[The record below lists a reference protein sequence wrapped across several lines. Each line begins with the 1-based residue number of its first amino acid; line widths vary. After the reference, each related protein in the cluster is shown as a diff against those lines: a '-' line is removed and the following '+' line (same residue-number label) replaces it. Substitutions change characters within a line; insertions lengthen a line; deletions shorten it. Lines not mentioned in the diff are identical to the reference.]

1 MLILRIFHKHDI
13 KFEGEGY
20 DEKYPDDR
28 DIHMAL
34 ARDYLEPIICRFI
47 KNNHIEE

>member
-28 DIHMAL
+28 DIQMYEIVLLWHV
-34 ARDYLEPIICRFI
+34 IT
-47 KNNHIEE
+47 